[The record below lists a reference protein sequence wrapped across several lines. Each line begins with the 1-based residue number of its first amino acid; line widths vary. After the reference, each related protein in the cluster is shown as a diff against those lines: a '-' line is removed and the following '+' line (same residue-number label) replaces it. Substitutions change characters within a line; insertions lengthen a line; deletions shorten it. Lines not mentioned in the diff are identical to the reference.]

1 MRLMRI
7 LVLNTHIPPNA
18 PPDLVDS
25 ANQVCAVTEALK
37 SKGHDATAVMFEPE
51 PLKMKAVIT
60 EFQPDV
66 VFNLVESVWDK
77 GYYSVF
83 APLLLNDLK
92 VRFTGGTSEMY
103 AVTENK
109 VQAKRIMRM
118 MGLPTADWA
127 EPPDYKTLQEGKRYI
142 IKAYN
147 EDASLGL
154 DADKSIV
161 TTREAAAERAAW
173 CVKEFGGRWYA
184 EEYIHGR
191 EFNVSV
197 IEFDGK
203 PRVMPIAEMIF
214 DGWADERPKVVGYDA
229 KWTVTSPDYAA
240 THRAFGFDKNEPRL
254 RKTLENLA
262 LQCWNLYGLRSY
274 ARVDFRVDELG
285 RPFILET
292 NCNPCIEPDAGFPGA
307 AEQAG
312 MNYADLVDHIARTAL
327 TY

>member
-1 MRLMRI
+1 MRV
-7 LVLNTHIPPNA
+7 LVLHTHVPPNA
-18 PPDLVDS
+18 PPDLQD
-25 ANQVCAVTEALK
+25 NIDQVCAVTEALK
-37 SKGHDATAVMFEPE
+37 AKGHDARPVMFEPD
-51 PLKMKAVIT
+51 PNAMKAIIA
-60 EFQPDV
+60 EHQPDV

-83 APLLLNDLK
+83 APLVLNELNVK
-92 VRFTGGTSEMY
+92 YTGGTSEMY

-109 VQAKRIMRM
+109 VQAKRLLRM

-127 EPPDYKTLQEGKRYI
+127 EPPDWRGFQEGTRYI

-154 DADKSIV
+154 DDASIV
-161 TTREAAAERAAW
+161 TTKEAAGDRAAH
-173 CVKEFGGRWYA
+173 CAATFGGRWYA
-184 EEYIHGR
+184 EQYIHGR

-203 PRVMPIAEMIF
+203 PRVMPIAEMMF
-214 DGWADERPKVVGYDA
+214 DDWAEERPKVVGYDA
-229 KWTVTSPDYAA
+229 KWTVTSQDYKA
-240 THRAFGFDKNEPRL
+240 THREFGWDKHEPRL
-254 RKTLENLA
+254 RKTLETLA
-262 LQCWNLYGLRSY
+262 LQCWNLFALRSY

-307 AEQAG
+307 AEQGG
-312 MNYADLVDHIARTAL
+312 MTYADLIEHIARTAL
-327 TY
+327 RY

>member
-1 MRLMRI
+1 MRV
-7 LVLNTHIPPNA
+7 LVLHTHIPPNA
-18 PPDLVDS
+18 PPDLADS
-25 ANQVCAVTEALK
+25 AAQVDAVTEALK
-37 SKGHDATAVMFEPE
+37 AKGHDARAVMFEPE
-51 PLKMKAVIT
+51 PNVMKAIVA
-60 EFQPDV
+60 EHQPDV

-92 VRFTGGTSEMY
+92 VRYTGGTSEMY

-109 VQAKRIMRM
+109 VQAKRLLKM

-127 EPPDYKTLQEGKRYI
+127 VGPDWADLEEGRRWI
-142 IKAYN
+142 VKAFN

-161 TTREAAAERAAW
+161 TTRAAAAERAAW
-173 CVKEFGGRWYA
+173 CSTEFGGRWYA

-203 PRVMPIAEMIF
+203 PRVMPIAEMVF
-214 DGWADERPKVVGYDA
+214 EDWAEERPKVVGYDA
-229 KWTVTSPDYAA
+229 KWTVTSQDYKA
-240 THRAFGFDKNEPRL
+240 THREFGWDRNEPRL
-254 RKTLENLA
+254 KKTLETLA
-262 LQCWNLYGLRSY
+262 LQCWDLFALRSY

-307 AEQAG
+307 AEQGG
-312 MNYADLVDHIARTAL
+312 MTYADLIEHIARTAL
-327 TY
+327 RY